1 MDLEERIQMHEQWLS
16 SMESSHVQLVED
28 LDRVAE
34 ELDSLKQHLANVQ
47 KTFADQMVVLAMN
60 QAAFMG
66 SQARLTEDQI
76 KLQQELR
83 DLRDVVDRYIR
94 FRGNG
99 NQAPN

>member
-1 MDLEERIQMHEQWLS
+1 MNLEERIELHEQWLS
-16 SMESSHVQLVED
+16 SMESSHFQLAGD
-28 LDRVAE
+28 LGRLE
-34 ELDSLKQHLANVQ
+34 QHLANIQ
-47 KTFADQMVVLAMN
+47 KVFADQMVVLAMN